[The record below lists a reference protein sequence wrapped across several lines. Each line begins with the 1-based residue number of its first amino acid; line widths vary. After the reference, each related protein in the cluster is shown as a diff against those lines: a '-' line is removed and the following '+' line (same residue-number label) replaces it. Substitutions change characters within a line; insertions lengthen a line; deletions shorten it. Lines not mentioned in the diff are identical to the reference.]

1 MLPTEWGPIVWYN
14 FHILSYSY
22 DHGERLRYIKFF
34 KSMPYILPCLVC
46 IDHFKKTLQN
56 SPPEKNISNRK
67 DIIKWLNNI
76 HNTVNRRLNKRI
88 ISLKD
93 AEKIYYNNNG
103 NLRLNHNK
111 MINFLKIAKKY
122 LSSGISSII
131 KYHGENIIINYCYIC
146 PCQKCRLNM
155 ITLVSLFNLKRMGLY
170 RLVSKMIDILSV
182 CGKSSSIKMNNERV
196 INDKEDSKII
206 EQKIE
211 KNDKD
216 KNDKDKNDKEDKEKN
231 DKDYTEK
238 KDKDYTEKND
248 KDKND
253 EEKNDKKKLEI
264 NNIELTSFVLNQN
277 AYKIMIGSKLKVI
290 SKQIGSTPGVKKTL
304 SVKPG
309 KIYRMNVEVIK
320 GEDINIIVWI
330 KDLKTG
336 KTITYDNLNDIEY
349 HNKITRRV
357 DMGVSLKSPKYN
369 DIFYLNKF
377 TIAEL

>member
-1 MLPTEWGPIVWYN
+1 
-14 FHILSYSY
+14 
-22 DHGERLRYIKFF
+22 
-34 KSMPYILPCLVC
+34 
-46 IDHFKKTLQN
+46 
-56 SPPEKNISNRK
+56 
-67 DIIKWLNNI
+67 
-76 HNTVNRRLNKRI
+76 RRLNKRI

-131 KYHGENIIINYCYIC
+131 KYHGENIIVNYCYIC

-216 KNDKDKNDKEDKEKN
+216 KNDKEKN
-231 DKDYTEK
+231 DKD
-238 KDKDYTEKND
+238 KND

-357 DMGVSLKSPKYN
+357 DMGGSLKSPKYN